1 MPAAT
6 MVSQGPAI
14 IVPDASSDNT
24 FNHHQH
30 NNNNFVAKRK
40 NSLSSS
46 SFELDTRS
54 PTSPNHYFKQQLY
67 NRNSGNG
74 FSDAPQSLPTPPLPA
89 SEEYSYPPPS
99 MQTHQQQPSPPSST
113 GFPSSAFKDHDLE
126 SDLSTRHVDSTQA
139 NPLQNLVNLVLPHQ
153 FSLSDN
159 LKFILNCCMWYS
171 SSSLTNNTGKQILN
185 VFRYPVTLT
194 FVQFGLVALF
204 CYMAAVLFKI
214 TDIRRPTHRIAS
226 TMSPLA
232 GFLIVGHVFSSIA
245 ISRVPVSLVHTIK
258 ALAPLFTVMFYR
270 FIFNV
275 KYSSSVYVSLLPLTL
290 GVILACTFTFSNNL
304 IGLICAFL
312 SCLVFVTQN
321 IFSKKLLFKESNL
334 GKGDPNKL
342 DKMNMLFYSSLLSF
356 VLMSPLWLYSDGG
369 RLLFSEQEQ
378 RDVSTTQLIMYFLL
392 NGITNFSQNWFAFTT
407 LSMTSPVTYSI
418 ASLVKRIFVIVMSII
433 WFGQVVSFAQW
444 IGILLTFVGLWM
456 YQSAKRDVDRGE
468 SRIREKSLDVLPT
481 SSSATTDVGNE
492 SSLQSWIAGR
502 WNAVTAG
509 RDTKIH

>member
-24 FNHHQH
+24 FNHHH
-30 NNNNFVAKRK
+30 HNNNNNFVAKRK
-40 NSLSSS
+40 NSLPPSSSS

-54 PTSPNHYFKQQLY
+54 PTSPTHYFKQQLY
-67 NRNSGNG
+67 NRSNGG
-74 FSDAPQSLPTPPLPA
+74 FSDAPQSLPTPPLPS

-99 MQTHQQQPSPPSST
+99 LQPHQQQPSPPSST

-139 NPLQNLVNLVLPHQ
+139 NPLQNLVNLVVPHQ

-214 TDIRRPTHRIAS
+214 TDIRRPTHRIA
-226 TMSPLA
+226 TAMSPLA

-258 ALAPLFTVMFYR
+258 VNRIT
-270 FIFNV
+270 
-275 KYSSSVYVSLLPLTL
+275 
-290 GVILACTFTFSNNL
+290 
-304 IGLICAFL
+304 IC
-312 SCLVFVTQN
+312 V
-321 IFSKKLLFKESNL
+321 
-334 GKGDPNKL
+334 
-342 DKMNMLFYSSLLSF
+342 
-356 VLMSPLWLYSDGG
+356 
-369 RLLFSEQEQ
+369 
-378 RDVSTTQLIMYFLL
+378 
-392 NGITNFSQNWFAFTT
+392 
-407 LSMTSPVTYSI
+407 
-418 ASLVKRIFVIVMSII
+418 
-433 WFGQVVSFAQW
+433 
-444 IGILLTFVGLWM
+444 
-456 YQSAKRDVDRGE
+456 
-468 SRIREKSLDVLPT
+468 
-481 SSSATTDVGNE
+481 
-492 SSLQSWIAGR
+492 
-502 WNAVTAG
+502 
-509 RDTKIH
+509 

>member
-14 IVPDASSDNT
+14 IVPDATSDNT

-67 NRNSGNG
+67 NRNSANG

-258 ALAPLFTVMFYR
+258 V
-270 FIFNV
+270 
-275 KYSSSVYVSLLPLTL
+275 
-290 GVILACTFTFSNNL
+290 
-304 IGLICAFL
+304 IGLPFVYMPYGSLMHLDCLGIGTFIYSHVL
-312 SCLVFVTQN
+312 SIHLQCQVFFQCLCILVT
-321 IFSKKLLFKESNL
+321 
-334 GKGDPNKL
+334 
-342 DKMNMLFYSSLLSF
+342 
-356 VLMSPLWLYSDGG
+356 
-369 RLLFSEQEQ
+369 
-378 RDVSTTQLIMYFLL
+378 
-392 NGITNFSQNWFAFTT
+392 
-407 LSMTSPVTYSI
+407 TYSWCD
-418 ASLVKRIFVIVMSII
+418 SRLHVY
-433 WFGQVVSFAQW
+433 
-444 IGILLTFVGLWM
+444 LLKQFDW
-456 YQSAKRDVDRGE
+456 
-468 SRIREKSLDVLPT
+468 LDLCFLVLPCLCY
-481 SSSATTDVGNE
+481 SE
-492 SSLQSWIAGR
+492 HL
-502 WNAVTAG
+502 
-509 RDTKIH
+509 